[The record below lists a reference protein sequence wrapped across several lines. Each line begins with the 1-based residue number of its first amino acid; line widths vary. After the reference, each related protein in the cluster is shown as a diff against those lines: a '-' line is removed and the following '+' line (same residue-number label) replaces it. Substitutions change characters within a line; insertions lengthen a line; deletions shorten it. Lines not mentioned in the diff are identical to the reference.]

1 MCGEVTLK
9 TKNISENK
17 SDKKEQDGN
26 KTIGSQIVT
35 RPLIEPY
42 ELGQLPYD
50 VNIVKIYGQP
60 VVKTQMSQWFRVPI
74 FSKEKA
80 EEEYMPAKF
89 FDEEAIRYDIEARNK
104 KVLKQSS
111 DPFDFGF

>member
-1 MCGEVTLK
+1 MCGDVTLQVENTSVSKSEKKDGDTSK
-9 TKNISENK
+9 TTNT
-17 SDKKEQDGN
+17 Q
-26 KTIGSQIVT
+26 TVT

-60 VVKTQMSQWFRVPI
+60 PIKTQMSQWFKVPV
-74 FSKEKA
+74 FSKQKA
-80 EEEYMPAKF
+80 EEEYVPAKF
-89 FDEEAIRYDIEARNK
+89 FDENKIRYDITERNK
-104 KVLKQSS
+104 KVLKNS

>member
-1 MCGEVTLK
+1 MK
-9 TKNISENK
+9 TKSVSQNK
-17 SDKKEQDGN
+17 SEKNDKEST

-60 VVKTQMSQWFRVPI
+60 PIKTKMTQYFKNPALDQRKAAEEYVP
-74 FSKEKA
+74 SKHLNEKA
-80 EEEYMPAKF
+80 IF
-89 FDEEAIRYDIEARNK
+89 YDIKARNS
-104 KVLKQSS
+104 KVFKRNSIL
-111 DPFDFGF
+111 DDFDF